1 MKVEEH
7 EKAYHEHLRN
17 LKKLIEEGI
26 EENQRNIGY
35 NVSQGSIE
43 LFAIFLHKNN
53 LIQGS
58 GEQFDHRIFKSKS
71 LIEKRIPIEFPER
84 KKILELMRAIE
95 LERNSICYGK
105 RKQGQE
111 IEEAIDK
118 LNQLRDVI
126 NSLLKKN
133 GKK

>member
-1 MKVEEH
+1 MRVEEH
-7 EKAYHEHLRN
+7 EKAYEEHVRN
-17 LKKLIEEGI
+17 IKRLIEEGF

-43 LFAIFLHKNN
+43 LFAILLHRKN

-71 LIEKRIPIEFPER
+71 LIEKKIPAEFPER
-84 KKILELMRAIE
+84 KKILEIMNAIE

-105 RKQGQE
+105 RKQREE
-111 IEEAIDK
+111 IEGMIK
-118 LNQLRDVI
+118 KFNQLREVI
-126 NSLLKKN
+126 NNLVRKN
-133 GKK
+133 DI

>member
-1 MKVEEH
+1 MRVEEH
-7 EKAYHEHLRN
+7 EKAYEERIRN
-17 LKKLIEEGI
+17 IKRLIEEGF

-43 LFAIFLHKNN
+43 LFAILLHKKN

-71 LIEKRIPIEFPER
+71 LIEKKIPAEFPER
-84 KKILELMRAIE
+84 KKILEIMNAIE

-105 RKQGQE
+105 RKQREE
-111 IEEAIDK
+111 IEGMIK
-118 LNQLRDVI
+118 KFNQLREVI
-126 NSLLKKN
+126 NNLVRKN
-133 GKK
+133 DI

>member
-1 MKVEEH
+1 MRVEEH
-7 EKAYHEHLRN
+7 EKAYEEHVRN
-17 LKKLIEEGI
+17 IKRLIEEGF

-43 LFAIFLHKNN
+43 LFAILLHKKN

-71 LIEKRIPIEFPER
+71 LIEKKIPAEFPER
-84 KKILELMRAIE
+84 KKILEIMNAIE

-105 RKQGQE
+105 RKQREE
-111 IEEAIDK
+111 IEGMIK
-118 LNQLRDVI
+118 KFNQLREVI
-126 NSLLKKN
+126 NNLVRKN
-133 GKK
+133 DI